1 MAQDF
6 IKGRGTIRSNKP
18 DAGGANIRSVPVLGV
33 VKDNVD
39 PIRAGRIKVYLTDQP
54 QSNADPD
61 NSDNWVTV
69 SYMSNYFG
77 SVRGDA
83 GKDGFGTY
91 KTNPSSYGEWHSPP
105 DIGTTVVCIFVNG
118 DPNFG
123 FYIGCVPDPEAL
135 YMVPAIGSSDNIIIN
150 NSAEAESFAGASKLP
165 VTNINTNNTDLAN
178 SPEFISSP
186 RPVHSYS
193 AAIMAQQG
201 IIRDPIRGPI
211 SSSAQREAS
220 SRVGWGVSTP
230 GRPIYE
236 GGFDDETVV
245 QNLNAED
252 AAKLRVVA
260 RRGGHSIVMDDG
272 DVIGRDQ
279 LIRIRTALG
288 HQILMS
294 DDGQTFMILHSNGQ
308 SYIELGKEG
317 TVDIYSTNSINMR
330 TQGDLNLHAD
340 NNVNIHATENLNVR
354 GKNIHF
360 ESEEEFKVKAGKDI
374 KTSTLGNFTL
384 KSAEAIAM
392 ASGGDASMAAGG
404 DAYINGAKVNLNS
417 GEASTQPEDV
427 ESIVTNDQT
436 DTLHDAQKGFIAAP
450 GKLQTI
456 VSRAPAHAPWAEA
469 GKGVDVKVSLG
480 ASDNL
485 PKTPS
490 SALAGVNNAAI
501 NTSPT
506 PVPVAT
512 AVTAPSTSAVSKSMD
527 KGTTGALL
535 GALAVN
541 ASSSPDAQQAVKQG
555 YGVVTDPSSNQA
567 TAAVGAFAQTAN
579 QLSNSGVIKP
589 GSDRIV
595 NAMVQSGKSV
605 TQAMPDSLFTDK
617 SGATGLNSLVQN
629 VGSQA
634 SSVVTNLQKSQTAL
648 TNTGVLTGS
657 ESPIQIAGVVASGA
671 VAGIASTINTVK
683 QFTQSAVGD
692 IVSGVSDTALKLIGS
707 GSAAAEVAATQ
718 GGALS
723 GLATSVKSI
732 VSGTGEAVG
741 GILSASLGVVGSAV
755 NAIKDGLTPLL
766 VGVPQKL
773 SGVVSKLAQATGIT
787 DQSSNLL
794 LPEGLLSQAASLVK
808 TGAVTAATSAV
819 ASGLDKLPGGAS
831 VASAAINK
839 ATDVLSGVPG
849 LSTVTGLINSA
860 QNAVMNG
867 LPSPNLPEGLNSLLG
882 SVTSELPADAS
893 SQLQSAVSS
902 LGKSP
907 LGSSQLPT
915 TGINTVDRS
924 KITAQIDSTI
934 GDPGIP
940 KPNLSGEISQAAVAS
955 AESAIA
961 EGKRAFEIQE
971 QIEVFRERIR
981 QARLKFYE
989 AESTL
994 PAGDIGIERARR
1006 DWYALTADPEYLNL
1020 LTELNKIK
1028 GTGVEVIAPTETVS
1042 ESSDT
1047 SDVDLNGL
1055 SNLSNTASG
1064 IVGTASNI
1072 TNTAS
1077 GIANAVSN
1085 TQSISNS
1092 ISGIIGDLPPG
1103 NG

>member
-6 IKGRGTIRSNKP
+6 IKGRGTVRSNKP
-18 DAGGANIRSVPVLGV
+18 DAGGANIRSVPVLGI

-39 PIRAGRIKVYLTDQP
+39 PIRSGRIKVYLTDQP

-83 GKDGFGTY
+83 GEDGFGTY

-135 YMVPAIGSSDNIIIN
+135 YMVPAIGSSDNILVSN
-150 NSAEAESFAGASKLP
+150 PGEADSFAGASRLP
-165 VTNINTNNTDLAN
+165 VTNINTNNIELAS

-186 RPVHSYS
+186 RPVHTYS

-220 SRVGWGVSTP
+220 SRVGWGISTP

-236 GGFDDETVV
+236 GGFDDETVT

-340 NNVNIHATENLNVR
+340 NNVNIHANENLNVR

-360 ESEEEFKVKAGKDI
+360 ESEEEFKLKAGKDI

-392 ASGGDASMAAGG
+392 AAGGDASIAAAG
-404 DAYINGAKVNLNS
+404 DAYVNGAKVNLNS

-427 ESIVTNDQT
+427 ESITTNDQT
-436 DTLHDAQKGFIAAP
+436 DTLHDAQKGFIASP

-456 VSRAPAHAPWAEA
+456 VSRAPAHAPWADA
-469 GKGVDVKVSLG
+469 GKGADVKVSLSS
-480 ASDNL
+480 SDQL

-490 SALAGVNNAAI
+490 TALAGVNNSAI
-501 NTSPT
+501 STGPT
-506 PVPVAT
+506 PVSVAT
-512 AVTAPSTSAVSKSMD
+512 AVTAPNTSAVSKSMD
-527 KGTTGALL
+527 KGTTGAVL
-535 GALAVN
+535 GALAEN
-541 ASSSPDAQQAVKQG
+541 ASNLPNAQQVVKQG
-555 YGVVTDPSSNQA
+555 YGVINDPGSNQV
-567 TAAVGAFAQTAN
+567 TAAVGAFAQTPN
-579 QLSNSGVIKP
+579 QLANSGVIKP

-595 NAMVQSGKSV
+595 NAMIQSGKGVPQS
-605 TQAMPDSLFTDK
+605 MPNSLFTGK
-617 SGATGLNSLVQN
+617 SGATGLTSLVQN

-634 SSVVTNLQKSQTAL
+634 SSVVTNLQKAQTAL
-648 TNTGVLTGS
+648 TKTGALTGN
-657 ESPIQIAGVVASGA
+657 ESSTQISGVVASGA
-671 VAGIASTINTVK
+671 VTGVASTINTIK
-683 QFTQSAVGD
+683 QFTQSSVSNTG
-692 IVSGVSDTALKLIGS
+692 SGVINSSLKLIGS
-707 GSAAAEVAATQ
+707 GAAAAEVAATQ
-718 GGALS
+718 GGALG
-723 GLATSVKSI
+723 GLANSVKSI
-732 VSGTGEAVG
+732 QSGSGAATGGSLNAT
-741 GILSASLGVVGSAV
+741 LGVVGSAFS
-755 NAIKDGLTPLL
+755 AIKDAFAPLQ

-773 SGVVSKLAQATGIT
+773 SSTASKLLGAAGVKNVTG
-787 DQSSNLL
+787 SND
-794 LPEGLLSQAASLVK
+794 LLSAAAKLVKSGSTTAAS
-808 TGAVTAATSAV
+808 TV
-819 ASGLDKLPGGAS
+819 ASGLDNLPGGAS
-831 VASAAINK
+831 VASTTINK
-839 ATDVLSGVPG
+839 ASNSTAGIPGVSGITD
-849 LSTVTGLINSA
+849 LINSS
-860 QNAVMNG
+860 QNAAMNG
-867 LPSPNLPEGLNSLLG
+867 LPSPTVPTGLNSLL
-882 SVTSELPADAS
+882 SSATSNLLPGESA
-893 SQLQSAVSS
+893 QLQSSVSS

-915 TGINTVDRS
+915 TSVNTTDRS
-924 KITAQIDSTI
+924 KITAQLDSAI

-940 KPNLSGEISQAAVAS
+940 KPNLSGEISQSAVSA
-955 AESAIA
+955 AESAIS
-961 EGKRAFEIQE
+961 EGKRSFEVQE
-971 QIEVFRERIR
+971 QIESFRERID
-981 QARLKFYE
+981 QARKEFYE
-989 AESTL
+989 AESTF
-994 PAGDIGIERARR
+994 PAGDLGIERAR
-1006 DWYALTADPEYLNL
+1006 DKWFKLSSDPEYLGL
-1020 LTELNKIK
+1020 LSELD
-1028 GTGVEVIAPTETVS
+1028 EVRGIGNIAPIDGLGQVATAPNVDFNRLNNSVNPPIGLPGSNINTAGNTV
-1042 ESSDT
+1042 
-1047 SDVDLNGL
+1047 N
-1055 SNLSNTASG
+1055 NLSN
-1064 IVGTASNI
+1064 V
-1072 TNTAS
+1072 TN
-1077 GIANAVSN
+1077 NVSN
-1085 TQSISNS
+1085 TQTISNT

-1103 NG
+1103 SG